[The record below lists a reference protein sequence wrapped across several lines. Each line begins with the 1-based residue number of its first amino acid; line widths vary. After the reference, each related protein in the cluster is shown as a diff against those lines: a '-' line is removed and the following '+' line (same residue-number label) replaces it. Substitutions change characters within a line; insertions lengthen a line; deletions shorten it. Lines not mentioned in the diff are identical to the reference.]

1 MKTMKKIS
9 DFTEAKFSEF
19 VNAIYHANPE
29 VFPNERV
36 HTQAILEFERL
47 AEHPLGSS
55 LIFHPTRNGLKDGPE
70 EVVRVIKQW
79 RAEQGLPGF
88 KAE

>member
-1 MKTMKKIS
+1 MKTIS
-9 DFTEAKFSEF
+9 DFTEAEF
-19 VNAIYHANPE
+19 YELVNAIYHADPE
-29 VFPNERV
+29 VFPNERA

-55 LIFHPTRNGLKDGPE
+55 VIFHPTRNGLKDGPE
-70 EVVRVIKQW
+70 EVVEVIKRW
-79 RAEQGLPGF
+79 RVEQGLPGF